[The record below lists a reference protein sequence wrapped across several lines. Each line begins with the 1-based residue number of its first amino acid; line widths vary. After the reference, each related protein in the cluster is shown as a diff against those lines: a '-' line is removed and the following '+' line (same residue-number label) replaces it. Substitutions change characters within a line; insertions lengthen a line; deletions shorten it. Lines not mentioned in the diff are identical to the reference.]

1 MTTMGTGRMRRLRLA
16 TLMAVGTPLITVAA
30 QGPGAPV
37 TTDRTGHR
45 AVEVWAGV
53 SRGSSMWGQLG
64 DMPDET
70 MALTAVRFV
79 ERVHRADA
87 VSVEYGVDLIPIAL
101 MSPPYR
107 VPDTSC
113 GATCAVSTS
122 DPHAGAA
129 AHGAGFNPISL
140 TAVFRVDRA
149 LQLRAGGSA
158 GALWFD
164 RPVPTTTAA
173 RLNFTGSLELG
184 AQLIGAQGN
193 GLVVM
198 YRFHHLS
205 NAGRGAEN
213 PGIASHLITLG
224 ARWRLAST
232 TK

>member
-1 MTTMGTGRMRRLRLA
+1 M
-16 TLMAVGTPLITVAA
+16 
-30 QGPGAPV
+30 
-37 TTDRTGHR
+37 GHR

-64 DMPDET
+64 DMPNET

-79 ERVHRADA
+79 ERVHRSDA

-107 VPDTSC
+107 VPDASC
-113 GATCAVSTS
+113 GSACASSST
-122 DPHAGAA
+122 DPRAGAA
-129 AHGAGFNPISL
+129 AHGAGVNPISL
-140 TAVFRVDRA
+140 TAIFRANRA
-149 LQLRAGGSA
+149 LQLRAGASA

-173 RLNFTGSLELG
+173 RLNFTGSVELG

-193 GLVVM
+193 GLVVT

-205 NAGRGAEN
+205 NAGRGTEN
-213 PGIASHLITLG
+213 PGIASHLVSLG
-224 ARWRLAST
+224 ARWRLAAAT
-232 TK
+232 R